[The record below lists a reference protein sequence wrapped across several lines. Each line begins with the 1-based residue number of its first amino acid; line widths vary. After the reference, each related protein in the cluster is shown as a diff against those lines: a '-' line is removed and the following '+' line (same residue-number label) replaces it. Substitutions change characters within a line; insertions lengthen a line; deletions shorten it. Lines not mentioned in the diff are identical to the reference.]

1 MPVPGIPTPIAFFK
15 ILALNNTSIFSGFIP
30 NVSGFTPNVSAA
42 LATQSA
48 TAIGSVHPIAGITSF
63 FISSIICCLSD
74 SIMHFFS
81 FVPTKIGN
89 SFLSYIQ

>member
-15 ILALNNTSIFSGFIP
+15 ILALNNTSIF
-30 NVSGFTPNVSAA
+30 SGFTPNVSAA